1 MKRFIILGTY
11 FIFFNGHCII
21 NDVPLPNEWN
31 TLSNNDRYQILI
43 NAGGT
48 LDRNVWDTMP
58 VDIQYETLFDLMA
71 ENNRALQPQENNQ
84 HQEHPNQE
92 QWQRMTNDQRYAHYL
107 EQIIQNNTAHNA
119 DLIDEE
125 TWQTVPVNMQY
136 DIVYNQQPA
145 AALQHPAHDNHA
157 NNHHEPQNNNPR
169 NNQQNQQIHECNI
182 CMDDKPNTVT
192 MTCCKDKIICKDCLI
207 HIIADAQNH
216 ATAPTCPYCRQE
228 INQQLQDRLIN
239 LNNN

>member
-1 MKRFIILGTY
+1 
-11 FIFFNGHCII
+11 
-21 NDVPLPNEWN
+21 
-31 TLSNNDRYQILI
+31 LSNNDRYQILI

-58 VDIQYETLFDLMA
+58 VDIQYETMFDLMA

-125 TWQTVPVNMQY
+125 TWQTVLSICNTILY
-136 DIVYNQQPA
+136 TTNN
-145 AALQHPAHDNHA
+145 LQRPYSTQHMTTMPIIIMNHRTTIPITISKINKSMNA
-157 NNHHEPQNNNPR
+157 
-169 NNQQNQQIHECNI
+169 ISVWTT
-182 CMDDKPNTVT
+182 KPNTVT

-207 HIIADAQNH
+207 HIIADAHDH
-216 ATAPTCPYCRQE
+216 ATAPTCPYAGKK
-228 INQQLQDRLIN
+228 INQQLQDRLMN
-239 LNNN
+239 RNNN